1 MGTVPHGGYVTSC
14 FLSVLRS
21 HFSSTRRQCDQPDT
35 IGLQINFL
43 QRTQIGPATFTVSDL
58 KLGRRTSTVQVSLRQ
73 AGSDECLIV
82 GYFTQ
87 SNLSKESGVT
97 SATNFRLNPPPT
109 PVRSHGALL
118 DGSDP
123 DWTLYDNPFGQFRK
137 AEQHSQIFLSTE
149 SRASLSTRD
158 IWMRFEGDQSFT
170 QESLGYVADTFPH
183 ILETGRAREQL
194 TSGQAKLPGARDDQT
209 TSGTARF
216 WYPTVLLNLDIKQLL
231 PTSGVEWLF
240 SRVQAKQI
248 RNGRMDIEVV
258 IMDER
263 GVLIAISNHIALVM
277 GSERNTV
284 RNEPKQT
291 EAKCSKI

>member
-1 MGTVPHGGYVTSC
+1 
-14 FLSVLRS
+14 
-21 HFSSTRRQCDQPDT
+21 
-35 IGLQINFL
+35 
-43 QRTQIGPATFTVSDL
+43 
-58 KLGRRTSTVQVSLRQ
+58 
-73 AGSDECLIV
+73 
-82 GYFTQ
+82 
-87 SNLSKESGVT
+87 
-97 SATNFRLNPPPT
+97 
-109 PVRSHGALL
+109 
-118 DGSDP
+118 
-123 DWTLYDNPFGQFRK
+123 
-137 AEQHSQIFLSTE
+137 
-149 SRASLSTRD
+149 
-158 IWMRFEGDQSFT
+158 MRFEGDQRFT

-183 ILETGRAREQL
+183 IVETGRAGEHL
-194 TSGQAKLPGARDDQT
+194 TSGQAKLPGARDDQNT
-209 TSGTARF
+209 NGTARF

-284 RNEPKQT
+284 RNKAKQT